1 MTRPTRYRNPGSW
14 HTSRWAGRC
23 ASASC
28 RGDGQIFTGEP
39 IWCTRP
45 PARTHCSRCGTHLQ
59 AIQRQAEATE
69 TETKISATAFN
80 KATKEKGDE

>member
-1 MTRPTRYRNPGSW
+1 MTTPTRYRNPGSW

-23 ASASC
+23 SSPSC

-45 PARTHCSRCGTHLQ
+45 PPKTYCGACGRHLQ
-59 AIQRQAEATE
+59 AIARQAEAQE
-69 TETKISATAFN
+69 TEAKIGAARHG
-80 KATKEKGDE
+80 KATQEKEE

>member
-1 MTRPTRYRNPGSW
+1 MTASKYIQPGRWS
-14 HTSRWAGRC
+14 HAKWAGRC

-45 PARTHCSRCGTHLQ
+45 PARTYCGACGRHLQ
-59 AIQRQAEATE
+59 AIQRQAEAQE
-69 TETKISATAFN
+69 TEARIGAAANAK
-80 KATKEKGDE
+80 KLGDPD